1 MEIDIVFNNFF
12 SIYDATDMIQ
22 HMLIMLTIVYS
33 TSSFTTEITLTYKG
47 SVQKDCSRAWVVSK
61 NEKVGS
67 FYI

>member
-1 MEIDIVFNNFF
+1 MEIDIVLNIFF
-12 SIYDATDMIQ
+12 SIYDATDTIQ
-22 HMLIMLTIVYS
+22 NMLIMLTIVYS

-61 NEKVGS
+61 NEKIDS

>member
-1 MEIDIVFNNFF
+1 MEIDIVLNNFF
-12 SIYDATDMIQ
+12 SIYDATDTIQ
-22 HMLIMLTIVYS
+22 NMLIMLTIVYS

-61 NEKVGS
+61 NEKMDS

>member
-1 MEIDIVFNNFF
+1 MEIDIVLNNFF
-12 SIYDATDMIQ
+12 SIYDATDTIQ